1 MSKRKVANM
10 RYNGLYEV
18 IFDSEKE
25 DKPYSI
31 RRTDYVYKNGEWK
44 KTRKTIQ
51 KYADFSSCLFY
62 LYDKVDEGFIHG
74 RVIR

>member
-1 MSKRKVANM
+1 MAQRKVASV

-18 IFDSEKE
+18 IFDSEK
-25 DKPYSI
+25 DIPYAI
-31 RRTDYVYKNGEWK
+31 RYTDFVYKNGTWK

-51 KYADFSSCLFY
+51 KYKDFSSCLFY